1 MKILRDDRRTD
12 LADED
17 IPDNVW
23 KDTSGDLAV
32 DMGKENLKITPKA
45 NRINM
50 TARDSWAA
58 EERDASAERVS
69 YSVHVTQ
76 N

>member
-1 MKILRDDRRTD
+1 M
-12 LADED
+12 E
-17 IPDNVW
+17 
-23 KDTSGDLAV
+23 
-32 DMGKENLKITPKA
+32 KENLKITPKV

-69 YSVHVTQ
+69 HTVDAGKT
-76 N
+76 